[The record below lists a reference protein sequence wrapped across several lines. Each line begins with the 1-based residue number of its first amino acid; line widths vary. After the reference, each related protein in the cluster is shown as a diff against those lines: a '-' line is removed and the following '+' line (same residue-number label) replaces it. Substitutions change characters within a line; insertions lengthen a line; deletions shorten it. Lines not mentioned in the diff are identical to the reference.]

1 MRRSW
6 RDILRA
12 MKAER
17 PMAANALLDT
27 EVDVDGDVLV
37 VEFAPNRRTPMKAA
51 SEQDAVALLR
61 DCVRRVTGA
70 TMAVRFQMGRGAV
83 RHDDESAVDVVDGP
97 ASTSSTDAAR
107 VLIDG
112 LGAEVVEDAP
122 TTPPG
127 KKG

>member
-1 MRRSW
+1 
-6 RDILRA
+6 
-12 MKAER
+12 
-17 PMAANALLDT
+17 MAANALLDT

-61 DCVRRVTGA
+61 DCVRSVTGA

-83 RHDDESAVDVVDGP
+83 RHDDDPPGDTVDEAAPPTPVTDP
-97 ASTSSTDAAR
+97 AR
-107 VLIDG
+107 FLIDG
-112 LGAEVVEDAP
+112 LGAEVVEDGPAP
-122 TTPPG
+122 PSG

>member
-1 MRRSW
+1 MT

-37 VEFAPNRRTPMKAA
+37 VEFAPNRRTLMKAA

-61 DCVRRVTGA
+61 DCVRRVTGG
-70 TMAVRFQMGRGAV
+70 TMAVRFQMGRGVV
-83 RHDDESAVDVVDGP
+83 RHDDEPAGALAGDVPPSPSA
-97 ASTSSTDAAR
+97 TDSAR

-122 TTPPG
+122 PTPPG
-127 KKG
+127 TKG